1 MMTWNYYR
9 CQLNDGTWV
18 LLDSKPKLAGV
29 GYFCG
34 GPDHY
39 EVSSE
44 DTMILAIFNPDDD
57 EESGVLKHPWHAKGK
72 PILYS
77 GSIECIKSRSK
88 EDAFRKMKESI
99 ANKTIKKGKRKR
111 K

>member
-1 MMTWNYYR
+1 MMTWNYYK
-9 CQLNDGTWV
+9 CQLNDKTWV
-18 LLDSKPKLAGV
+18 LLNSKPKLTGA

-39 EVSSE
+39 EITSE
-44 DTMILAIFNPDDD
+44 DTMILAIFNPDNS
-57 EESGVLKHPWHAKGK
+57 EESGVLTHPWHAKGK
-72 PILYS
+72 SIS
-77 GSIECIKSRSK
+77 GNGSIECIKSRSK

-99 ANKTIKKGKRKR
+99 ANKTKRKVKGKK

>member
-1 MMTWNYYR
+1 MIWDYYK

-18 LLDSKPKLAGV
+18 LLDNKPELTGA

-39 EVSSE
+39 EISS
-44 DTMILAIFNPDDD
+44 DDVMILAIFNPDND

-72 PILYS
+72 PILGN
-77 GSIECIKSRSK
+77 GSIECINSRSK

-99 ANKTIKKGKRKR
+99 AIKQRKVKGKK